1 MRITLGLDSTS
12 LTRRYPRLAILA
24 TLLMAFALPAALYIA
39 ALAVFPLNTPERI
52 NATVDASVAWL
63 GGRFGAHWQ
72 VQLADSPYRY
82 LVYTVFLLLVAGIA
96 VTYAAVFGGA
106 STWVERRVA
115 GRMQSRIGPNR
126 PGAAGFLAWVADAV
140 KMVLK
145 EDTIPASADNL
156 LFRAAPYFSMVGLLL
171 PFVVLPFGEATV
183 VTDMNV
189 GVFYVAATSAFVV
202 VGILVSGWASNSK
215 WALFGGIR
223 GAAQVL
229 SYEIPA
235 GIAMM
240 VPVLMAGTLSMQ
252 GIVRA
257 QGGAPWNWFVCRNP
271 AAFVAFFIAVT
282 ASLAEGN
289 RTPFDLP
296 EAESELVAGY
306 HAEYSGFRLAIFL
319 MVEWANMWIMAGLAV
334 TLFLG
339 GWQVPGYGAA
349 DYARLLGTG
358 LVPQVGWFALQIA
371 SMLIFIIKTWIL
383 VFVFIW
389 LRWTLPR
396 VRVDQLMSLC
406 WKYLVPGAFL
416 CFIVTLLWQMLV
428 PPVGMRYTG
437 YAFTGLSLFLLGKFL
452 FDTRRNID
460 KVKGDRVDLSNW

>member
-1 MRITLGLDSTS
+1 VKITLGLDSTS
-12 LTRRYPRLAILA
+12 LTRRYPRLAILL
-24 TLLMAFALPAALYIA
+24 TLFMAFGVPLGLYVA
-39 ALAVFPLNTPERI
+39 ALAVFPLNRPELL
-52 NATVDASVAWL
+52 NAMAREWL
-63 GGRFGAHWQ
+63 GWD
-72 VQLADSPYRY
+72 LAISPYRN
-82 LVYTVFLLLVAGIA
+82 LVYTGFLLLVAFIA
-96 VTYAAVFGGA
+96 VNYTAVFGGV

-126 PGAAGFLAWVADAV
+126 TGSAGFLAWVADAV

-171 PFVVLPFGEATV
+171 PFVVLPFGESTV

-189 GVFYVAATSAFVV
+189 GAFYVTAVTAFVV

-235 GIAMM
+235 GIALM

-257 QGGAPWNWFVCRNP
+257 QGGAPWEWFVFQNP
-271 AAFVAFFIAVT
+271 AAFIAFFIAVT
-282 ASLAEGN
+282 SSLAEGN

-306 HAEYSGFRLAIFL
+306 HAEYSGFRLAVFL

-334 TLFLG
+334 TMFLG
-339 GWQVPGYGAA
+339 GWQIPFVSPEMYESARGAGIA
-349 DYARLLGTG
+349 PAPLWFG
-358 LVPQVGWFALQIA
+358 LQVA
-371 SMLIFIIKTWIL
+371 SMLVFVIKTWAL
-383 VFVFIW
+383 VFTVIW

-396 VRVDQLMSLC
+396 VRVDQMMSLC

-416 CFIVTLLWQMLV
+416 CFIVTLLWQLLV
-428 PPVGMRYTG
+428 PPMGMKITG
-437 YAFTGLSLFLLGKFL
+437 VVFSVFALGLVVKFL
-452 FDTRRNID
+452 IDTRRNID
-460 KVKGDRVDLSNW
+460 RVKGDRVDLSNW

>member
-1 MRITLGLDSTS
+1 VKITLGLDSTS

-24 TLLMAFALPAALYIA
+24 SLFMAFGVPMGLYVA
-39 ALAVFPLNTPERI
+39 ALAIFPLNTPERL
-52 NATVDASVAWL
+52 NAMAQQWL
-63 GGRFGAHWQ
+63 GFD
-72 VQLADSPYRY
+72 LAGSPYRN
-82 LVYTVFLLLVAGIA
+82 LVYTGFLLLVAFIA
-96 VTYAAVFGGA
+96 VNFTAIFGGV
-106 STWVERRVA
+106 STWVERRIA

-126 PGAAGFLAWVADAV
+126 TSAAGFLAWVADAV

-145 EDTIPASADNL
+145 EDTIPESADNL

-171 PFVVLPFGEATV
+171 PFVVLPFGESAV

-189 GVFYVAATSAFVV
+189 GVFYVTAVTAFVV

-235 GIAMM
+235 GISLM

-257 QGGAPWNWFVCRNP
+257 QGGLPWDWFVFRNP
-271 AAFVAFFIAVT
+271 AAFVAFFISVT
-282 ASLAEGN
+282 SSLAEGN

-339 GWQVPGYGAA
+339 GWQVPFVTDEMYKSA
-349 DYARLLGTG
+349 LGTG
-358 LVPQVGWFALQIA
+358 LVPSGIWFVYQVL
-371 SMLIFIIKTWIL
+371 SMAVFSIKTWAL
-383 VFVFIW
+383 VFLFIW

-396 VRVDQLMSLC
+396 VRVDQMMSLC

-416 CFIVTLLWQMLV
+416 CFIVTLLWQLLV
-428 PPVGMRYTG
+428 PPAGMLYTG
-437 YAFTGLSLFLLGKFL
+437 IALTALAVVLLVKFL
-452 FDTRRNID
+452 IATGRNIGR
-460 KVKGDRVDLSNW
+460 VKGDRVDLSNW

>member
-1 MRITLGLDSTS
+1 MGL
-12 LTRRYPRLAILA
+12 YV
-24 TLLMAFALPAALYIA
+24 A
-39 ALAVFPLNTPERI
+39 ALAIFPLNTPERL
-52 NATVDASVAWL
+52 NAMAQQWL
-63 GGRFGAHWQ
+63 GFD
-72 VQLADSPYRY
+72 LAGSSYRN
-82 LVYTVFLLLVAGIA
+82 LVYAGFLLLVAFIA
-96 VTYAAVFGGA
+96 VNFTAIFGGV

-126 PGAAGFLAWVADAV
+126 TSAAGFLAWVADAV

-145 EDTIPASADNL
+145 EDTIPGSADNL

-171 PFVVLPFGEATV
+171 PFVVLPFGESAV

-189 GVFYVAATSAFVV
+189 GVFYITAVTAFVV

-235 GIAMM
+235 GISLM

-257 QGGAPWNWFVCRNP
+257 QGGLPWDWFVFRNP
-271 AAFVAFFIAVT
+271 AAFIAFFISVIS
-282 ASLAEGN
+282 SLAEGN

-339 GWQVPGYGAA
+339 GWQVPFVTDEMYKSA
-349 DYARLLGTG
+349 LGTG
-358 LVPQVGWFALQIA
+358 LVPSGSWFVYQVL
-371 SMLIFIIKTWIL
+371 SMAVFSIKTWVL
-383 VFVFIW
+383 VFLFIW

-396 VRVDQLMSLC
+396 VRVDQMMSLC

-416 CFIVTLLWQMLV
+416 CFIVTLLWQLLV
-428 PPVGMRYTG
+428 PPTAMRYTG
-437 YAFTGLSLFLLGKFL
+437 VALTALAVVLLVKFLLA
-452 FDTRRNID
+452 TWRNIGR
-460 KVKGDRVDLSNW
+460 VKGDRVDLSNW

>member
-24 TLLMAFALPAALYIA
+24 TLFMAFVVPGSLYIA
-39 ALAVFPLNTPERI
+39 ALAIFPFNTPERL
-52 NATVDASVAWL
+52 DAMARQW
-63 GGRFGAHWQ
+63 FGFA
-72 VQLADSPYRY
+72 LDTSPYRY
-82 LVYTVFLLLVAGIA
+82 LVYTLFLLLVAFVA
-96 VTYAAVFGGA
+96 VNYAAVFGGA

-126 PGAAGFLAWVADAV
+126 SGAAGFLAWVADAV
-140 KMVLK
+140 KMILK
-145 EDTIPASADNL
+145 EDTIPESADNL
-156 LFRAAPYFSMVGLLL
+156 LFRVAPYFSMVGLLL

-189 GVFYVAATSAFVV
+189 GVFYVTAVTAFVV

-235 GIAMM
+235 GIALM

-257 QGGAPWNWFVCRNP
+257 QGGAPWEWFVFRNP

-282 ASLAEGN
+282 SSLAEGN

-339 GWQVPGYGAA
+339 GWQVPGVTDEMYKAA
-349 DYARLLGTG
+349 LGTG
-358 LVPQVGWFALQIA
+358 LVPSPLWFVWQLL
-371 SMLIFIIKTWIL
+371 SMLVFIVKTWAL
-383 VFVFIW
+383 VFLFIW

-396 VRVDQLMSLC
+396 VRVDQMMSLC

-416 CFIVTLLWQMLV
+416 CFIVTLLWQLVV
-428 PPVGMRYTG
+428 PPIGNTISGVV
-437 YAFTGLSLFLLGKFL
+437 FTLLAAFLLVKFL
-452 FDTRRNID
+452 LATRRNISR
-460 KVKGDRVDLSNW
+460 VAGDRVDLSNW

>member
-1 MRITLGLDSTS
+1 MV
-12 LTRRYPRLAILA
+12 Y
-24 TLLMAFALPAALYIA
+24 AL
-39 ALAVFPLNTPERI
+39 
-52 NATVDASVAWL
+52 
-63 GGRFGAHWQ
+63 
-72 VQLADSPYRY
+72 
-82 LVYTVFLLLVAGIA
+82 FLLVVALVAVI
-96 VTYAAVFGGA
+96 YAAVFGGV

-126 PGAAGFLAWVADAV
+126 TSAAGFLAWVADAV

-145 EDTIPASADNL
+145 EDIIPASADQL

-171 PFVVLPFGEATV
+171 PFVVLPLGQGV
-183 VTDMNV
+183 VVADMNV
-189 GVFYVAATSAFVV
+189 GVFYLTAVTAFVV

-235 GIAMM
+235 GIALM

-257 QGGAPWNWFVCRNP
+257 QGGAPWEWFVFQNP

-282 ASLAEGN
+282 SSLAEGN

-306 HAEYSGFRLAIFL
+306 HAEYSGFRLALFL

-334 TLFLG
+334 TMFLG
-339 GWQVPGYGAA
+339 GWQVPGVTAEMYQDA
-349 DYARLLGTG
+349 LGTG
-358 LVPQVGWFALQIA
+358 AVPTPLWFLLQGA
-371 SMLIFIIKTWIL
+371 SMLVFVVKTWAL

-396 VRVDQLMSLC
+396 VRVDQMMSLC

-416 CFIVTLLWQMLV
+416 CFIVTLLWQILV
-428 PPVGMRYTG
+428 PPTG
-437 YAFTGLSLFLLGKFL
+437 VLVTGIVLTAGAAIVLIKFVA
-452 FDTRRNID
+452 DTFRNIR
-460 KVKGDRVDLSNW
+460 KVKGHSVDLSNW

>member
-1 MRITLGLDSTS
+1 VRITLGLDSTS

-24 TLLMAFALPAALYIA
+24 TLFMAFALPLGLYVA
-39 ALAVFPLNTPERI
+39 ALAIFPVNTPERI
-52 NATVDASVAWL
+52 DALSRQWL
-63 GGRFGAHWQ
+63 GYD
-72 VQLADSPYRY
+72 LAASPYRN
-82 LVYTVFLLLVAGIA
+82 LVYTAFLLLVATIA

-126 PGAAGFLAWVADAV
+126 SGAAGFLAWVADAV

-171 PFVVLPFGEATV
+171 PFVVLPFGESTV
-183 VTDMNV
+183 VADMNV
-189 GVFYVAATSAFVV
+189 GVFYLAATSAFVV

-235 GIAMM
+235 GIALM

-257 QGGAPWNWFVCRNP
+257 QGGWPWEWFVCRNP
-271 AAFVAFFIAVT
+271 AAFVAFFISVT
-282 ASLAEGN
+282 SSLAEGN

-339 GWQVPGYGAA
+339 GWQVPFVTEEMYKSA
-349 DYARLLGTG
+349 LGTG
-358 LVPQVGWFALQIA
+358 LVPSPLWFLWQLL
-371 SMLIFIIKTWIL
+371 SMLIFIIKTWAL
-383 VFVFIW
+383 VFFFIW
-389 LRWTLPR
+389 LRWTVPR

-416 CFIVTLLWQMLV
+416 CFIGTLLWQMLV
-428 PPVGMRYTG
+428 PPVGMQYTG
-437 YAFTGLSLFLLGKFL
+437 YAFTIFAAFLFVKFL
-452 FDTRRNID
+452 VDTRRNID

>member
-1 MRITLGLDSTS
+1 MKITLGLDSTS
-12 LTRRYPRLAILA
+12 LTRRYPRLAILV
-24 TLLMAFALPAALYIA
+24 TLFMAFGVPLGLYVA
-39 ALAVFPLNTPERI
+39 ALAIFPLNTPERL
-52 NATVDASVAWL
+52 DALAKQW
-63 GGRFGAHWQ
+63 FGFD
-72 VQLADSPYRY
+72 LAGSPYRT
-82 LVYTVFLLLVAGIA
+82 LIYTVFLLLVAFIA
-96 VTYAAVFGGA
+96 VNYAAVFGGV
-106 STWVERRVA
+106 STWVERRIA

-126 PGAAGFLAWVADAV
+126 TGAAGFLAWVADAV
-140 KMVLK
+140 KMILK

-156 LFRAAPYFSMVGLLL
+156 LFRGAPYFSMVGLLL
-171 PFVVLPFGEATV
+171 PFVVLPFGESTV

-189 GVFYVAATSAFVV
+189 GAFYVTAVTAFVV

-235 GIAMM
+235 GIALM

-257 QGGAPWNWFVCRNP
+257 QGGWPWHWFVFQNP

-282 ASLAEGN
+282 SSLAEGN

-334 TLFLG
+334 TMFLG
-339 GWQVPGYGAA
+339 GWQVPGVSDEMYKSA
-349 DYARLLGTG
+349 LGTG
-358 LVPQVGWFALQIA
+358 LVPSPLWFVLQVT
-371 SMLIFIIKTWIL
+371 SMLVFVVKTWAL

-396 VRVDQLMSLC
+396 VRVDQMMSLC
-406 WKYLVPGAFL
+406 WKYLVPGAFV
-416 CFIVTLLWQMLV
+416 CFIVTLLWQLLV
-428 PPVGMRYTG
+428 PPIGVEITG
-437 YAFTGLSLFLLGKFL
+437 IVLTIFALALLVKFL
-452 FDTRRNID
+452 MDTRRNID
-460 KVKGDRVDLSNW
+460 RVAGDRVDLSNW

>member
-1 MRITLGLDSTS
+1 VKITLGLDSTS
-12 LTRRYPRLAILA
+12 LTRRYPRLAVLA
-24 TLLMAFALPAALYIA
+24 SLFMAFGVPMGLYVA
-39 ALAVFPLNTPERI
+39 ALAVFPLNTPERL
-52 NATVDASVAWL
+52 NAMAQKWL
-63 GGRFGAHWQ
+63 GYD
-72 VQLADSPYRY
+72 LASSPYRNV
-82 LVYTVFLLLVAGIA
+82 VYALFLLLVAFIA
-96 VTYAAVFGGA
+96 VNFTAVFGGV
-106 STWVERRVA
+106 STWVERRIA

-126 PGAAGFLAWVADAV
+126 TGAGGFLAWVADAV
-140 KMVLK
+140 KMILK

-156 LFRAAPYFSMVGLLL
+156 LFRGAPYFSMVGLLL
-171 PFVVLPFGEATV
+171 PFVVLPFGESAV

-189 GVFYVAATSAFVV
+189 GAFYVTAVTAFVV

-235 GIAMM
+235 GISMM

-257 QGGAPWNWFVCRNP
+257 QGGAPWDWFVFRSP
-271 AAFVAFFIAVT
+271 AAFIAFFISVT
-282 ASLAEGN
+282 SSLAEGN

-339 GWQVPGYGAA
+339 GWQVPGITEEMYKSA
-349 DYARLLGTG
+349 LGTG
-358 LVPQVGWFALQIA
+358 LVPSGMWFLYQAL
-371 SMLIFIIKTWIL
+371 SMLVFTVKTWAL
-383 VFVFIW
+383 VFLFIW

-396 VRVDQLMSLC
+396 VRVDQMMSLC

-416 CFIVTLLWQMLV
+416 CFIVTLLWQLLV
-428 PPVGMRYTG
+428 PPIGSTVTG
-437 YAFTGLSLFLLGKFL
+437 VALFLFALVLLVRFL
-452 FDTRRNID
+452 ITTGRNIGR
-460 KVKGDRVDLSNW
+460 VKGDRVDLSNW